1 MTEDPPVSETRVLK
15 APPLLLGAVLLFW
28 GWESGLPLIGA
39 AMGII
44 LESAWLIKVRWEFSD
59 TDFRRILT
67 FCTVFAFAATLYI
80 FTASQEAGGG
90 FHGPANV
97 VGHAMEISSLRTSTR
112 FFQWL
117 PMFLF
122 LFVAAQTF
130 STRERIP
137 LTAISIISRW
147 RSRQDQKRGDAPA
160 SRSVNVSYPYFIV
173 CLFSAGIHSNEGG
186 ASFFWG
192 QCALIFWALW
202 RFRSRRSGILVW
214 GLALAAVLAFGYFG
228 QRGIGELQSL
238 IEGYNAK
245 WLSRFIRQ
253 RADPL
258 QSTTAIGQIGE
269 LKLSGQI
276 VIRLQTKNGEPP
288 PVYLREASYRTYHS
302 QKQSWYSG
310 SPRNDFDN
318 NPIAPEHDQTTWI
331 LLPKTNTASVNIACY
346 LDGGKDLL
354 PLPGGSGRLEN
365 LNAYIL
371 QKNGGGAVLAEG
383 PGLVIFDAHYG
394 PGATIDFP
402 PDDNPA
408 ATNLDYLVPTNNIS
422 EIAALDSV
430 ISEMK
435 ISGTNQEQKLLAV
448 QNFFA
453 GKFTYSLWQGPDKLA
468 TTNETSLTRFLLHS
482 RSGHCEYFATAT
494 VLLLRELGIPARYA
508 VGYAVHESSHH
519 GYVVRERDAHA
530 WCLVWNKQIKAWE
543 DFDTTPGSWVGIEGK
558 RASFMQW
565 FSDFWSWAGFQISK
579 FRWGQSNL
587 REYLLW
593 ALIPVLVVLLYQIIF
608 RRGRKRRAHSKA
620 IKSAAAIFWPG
631 LDSEFYL
638 LERKLATRGV
648 ARQPS
653 EPLSD
658 WLTHALTDPALADL
672 RTPLQELLRLH
683 YCHRF
688 DPRGLSGKERE
699 ALTREAKICLDTL
712 SRMERRSARPA

>member
-1 MTEDPPVSETRVLK
+1 MNENAPAPEMRILK

-28 GWESGLPLIGA
+28 GWQSGLTSAGA
-39 AMGII
+39 ALGIV
-44 LESAWLIKVRWEFSD
+44 LESAWLVKVRWDFSD

-67 FCTVFAFAATLYI
+67 FCTMFAFAAMLYV

-90 FHGPANV
+90 FKGTPAT
-97 VGHAMEISSLRTSTR
+97 VGHAMSISTLKTSTA

-147 RSRQDQKRGDAPA
+147 RSLQDQKRGHGPA
-160 SRSVNVSYPYFIV
+160 GRSVNVSYPYFIV

-186 ASFFWG
+186 TSFYLG
-192 QCALIFWALW
+192 QCFLIFWALW
-202 RFRSRRSGILVW
+202 RFRSRRFGIPIW
-214 GLALAAVLAFGYFG
+214 ALALAAGMTFGYFG
-228 QRGIGELQSL
+228 QRDIIALQQYNG
-238 IEGYNAK
+238 GYLAK
-245 WLSRFIRQ
+245 LLAQFMRQ
-253 RADPL
+253 WADPM

-276 VIRLQTKNGEPP
+276 VIRLQTRNGEPP

-310 SPRNDFDN
+310 SPRTEFDQ
-318 NPIAPEHDQTTWI
+318 NPITSEHDQTTWI
-331 LLPKTNTASVNIACY
+331 LLPGKTNTASVNIACY
-346 LDGGKDLL
+346 LYGGKSLL
-354 PLPGGSGRLEN
+354 PLPTGSGRLEN

-371 QKNGGGAVLAEG
+371 QKNSEGTVLAEG
-383 PGLVIFDAHYG
+383 PGLVIFDARYG
-394 PGATIDFP
+394 PGATIDVA
-402 PDDNPA
+402 PDENLT
-408 ATNLDYLVPTNNIS
+408 ATNSDYLVPSN

-430 ISEMK
+430 ISDMK
-435 ISGTNQEQKLLAV
+435 ITATNEEQTLLGV

-453 GKFTYSLWQGPDKLA
+453 GKFSYSLWQGPDKLA
-468 TTNETSLTRFLLHS
+468 TTNETALTRFLLHS
-482 RSGHCEYFATAT
+482 RRGHCEYFATAT

-508 VGYAVHESSHH
+508 VGYGVHETARH

-530 WCLVWNKQIKAWE
+530 WCLVWNRQTKTWE
-543 DFDTTPGSWVGIEGK
+543 DFDTTPASWIGIEGR
-558 RASFMQW
+558 RASVMQW
-565 FSDFWSWAGFQISK
+565 FSDFWSWVGFQISK
-579 FRWGQSNL
+579 FRWGQSNV
-587 REYLLW
+587 REYILW
-593 ALIPVLVVLLYQIIF
+593 TLFPVLAVLLYQIIF
-608 RRGRKRRAHSKA
+608 RRGRKRRFQPKA
-620 IKSAAAIFWPG
+620 GTSAAAIFWPG

-638 LERKLATRGV
+638 LERKLAARGV

-658 WLTHALTDPALADL
+658 WLTRALADPALVDL
-672 RTPLQELLRLH
+672 RIPLQELLRLH
-683 YCHRF
+683 YGYRF
-688 DPRGLSGKERE
+688 DPRGLSSKERE

-712 SRMERRSARPA
+712 SQLERRSARPA